1 MYMENLCM
9 LGSNKIDIEYVFKI
23 RGNFNRIF
31 VIWYIWYIENFSKIY
46 FGFVILNC
54 ICILKLI
61 NILLMR
67 FVFLVYV

>member
-31 VIWYIWYIENFSKIY
+31 VI
-46 FGFVILNC
+46 
-54 ICILKLI
+54 
-61 NILLMR
+61 
-67 FVFLVYV
+67 